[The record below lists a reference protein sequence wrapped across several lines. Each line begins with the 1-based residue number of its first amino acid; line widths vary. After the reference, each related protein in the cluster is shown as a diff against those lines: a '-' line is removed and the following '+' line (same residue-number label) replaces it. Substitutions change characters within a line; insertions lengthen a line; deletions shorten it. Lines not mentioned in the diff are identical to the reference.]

1 MNKAIEITAANLRQ
15 RMLQDD
21 GIEFLRS
28 GLNRSLAEIES
39 SSDLLGSLIN
49 GRQVQLAE
57 EIKFVKNIITLLTRL
72 DTTLTTQHQPI

>member
-1 MNKAIEITAANLRQ
+1 MAEIYRLVDMIVKLN
-15 RMLQDD
+15 
-21 GIEFLRS
+21 IKFLRS
-28 GLNRSLAEIES
+28 GLNRSLNEIES